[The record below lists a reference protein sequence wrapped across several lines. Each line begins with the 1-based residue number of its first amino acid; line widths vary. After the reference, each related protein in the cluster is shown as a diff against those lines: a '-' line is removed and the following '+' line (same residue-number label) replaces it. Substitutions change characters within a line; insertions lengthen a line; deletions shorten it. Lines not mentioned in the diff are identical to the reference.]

1 MIPSRPEKPTRA
13 KAAKVDW
20 EFEIRFFE
28 GVIERDPNYVEA
40 LQILGDAYTKTG
52 QWAKGLE
59 IDERLARLC
68 PTNAV
73 VFYNLACSYSLLN
86 RLDEGFGALEQAV
99 KLGYK
104 DTRWLTKDPD
114 LENLRRDARFVRVR
128 DTLTKKHTAGDP
140 PT

>member
-1 MIPSRPEKPTRA
+1 MIPSRPDKPART
-13 KAAKVDW
+13 KTPKVDLD
-20 EFEIRFFE
+20 FEIRFFE
-28 GVIERDPNYVEA
+28 GVIARDPNYVEA

-52 QWAKGLE
+52 QWAKGLA
-59 IDERLARLC
+59 IDERLAHLC
-68 PTNAV
+68 PTNSV

-86 RLDEGFGALEQAV
+86 RLDEAFEALEQAV

-128 DTLTKKHTAGDP
+128 ETLIKKHPAGDSAA
-140 PT
+140 